1 MARVLDIQEPQVC
14 VNYPNDPQFTWHHR
28 VLLCRVNAGRWLALT
43 PDHEIT
49 VHDLNTL
56 PNIVLDRGGEF
67 PPGIRNSTYAFDPI
81 DTSALTV
88 FKRRAKLQA
97 AILGEAEDLEAQRA
111 LIWVFSD
118 PSDSLFGTVL
128 DSDAMEDPSRGTA
141 INDVGVA
148 LHEGL
153 VRHVVRIAR
162 DDLDDWR
169 KERRSGAQDQRT
181 LGVHYDANG
190 VRHLRFRDA
199 VNMMK
204 ADAHDEWTFDGPIA
218 CPEFLTAIMQGAGNP
233 VSYHAEWVR
242 LSGVAEGSAVCHD
255 HRHLMECLRLGA
267 CVDQL
272 DIMNLALGE
281 NIVRRII
288 QIETAVERNPRHPDF
303 TGLGVV
309 EGGVTTDKGAAR
321 VPKFREHIAARQKE
335 HAQILRHERLYKEE
349 QEKEW
354 KNRRPGGNDDDKNNK
369 GKKQRQKDKKPK
381 KGKEKDAG
389 DSGDEDN

>member
-81 DTSALTV
+81 DASALTV

>member
-1 MARVLDIQEPQVC
+1 MERVLDIQEPQVC
-14 VNYPNDPQFTWHHR
+14 VNFPNDLQFMWHHR
-28 VLLCRVNAGRWLALT
+28 ILLCRINAGKWLTLT
-43 PDHEIT
+43 PDHEI
-49 VHDLNTL
+49 VPHNLNII

-81 DTSALTV
+81 DASSLTV
-88 FKRRAKLQA
+88 FKRQTKLQA
-97 AILGEAEDLEAQRA
+97 AILGEAEGLETQRA

-118 PSDSLFGTVL
+118 PTDSLFGTIL
-128 DSDAMEDPSRGTA
+128 DNDVMDDPNRGAT
-141 INDVGVA
+141 INDNGVA

-162 DDLDDWR
+162 EALDDWQ
-169 KERRSGAQDQRT
+169 KERRSGANDQRT
-181 LGVHYDANG
+181 LGVHFDANG
-190 VRHLRFRDA
+190 VRHLRFRDTI
-199 VNMMK
+199 NMMK
-204 ADAHDEWTFDGPIA
+204 AEKRDDWTFDGPIA
-218 CPEFLTAIMQGAGNP
+218 GPEFLTAIMQGAGNP

-272 DIMNLALGE
+272 DLMNLALGE

-288 QIETAVERNPRHPDF
+288 QIETAVERNPRHPD

-309 EGGVTTDKGAAR
+309 EGGVATDKGAAR

-335 HAQILRHERLYKEE
+335 HAQILRHERMYKEE

-354 KNRRPGGNDDDKNNK
+354 KNRRSGGHDDDKGNK
-369 GKKQRQKDKKPK
+369 NKKQKPKDGKKLK
-381 KGKEKDAG
+381 KGKDKDAG